1 MIRRPPR
8 STRPDTLFP
17 YTTLFRSVPVAGAA
31 WALVALRHV
40 HAEIG
45 GHGRIGRVL
54 HRDLDDSAPPGALA
68 LVERRDDRGVEVD
81 AGAEVAKRGPRL
93 HRRLV
98 GIAGDADDPHHRLHD
113 EIHRRIVPVGSFFS
127 ISGAGAVDEA
137 RTVV

>member
-54 HRDLDDSAPPGALA
+54 HRDLADSAPPGALA

-81 AGAEVAKRGPRL
+81 AGAEVAKSGPRL
-93 HRRLV
+93 HRRML
-98 GIAGDADDPHHRLHD
+98 GI
-113 EIHRRIVPVGSFFS
+113 PVGGEGPNPPLDDNNHCRVSQCGAFIS
-127 ISGAGAVDEA
+127 I
-137 RTVV
+137 